1 MNTPD
6 PDAFLSE
13 RLMLAAGFLAGSEM
27 PDCAVA
33 VLHAYRLLFGEF
45 DIPAN
50 SLAAAI
56 IAKITGEANGAP
68 TGGMHGKEG

>member
-1 MNTPD
+1 MPTPD

-33 VLHAYRLLFGEF
+33 VLHAHQLLFGEF

-50 SLAAAI
+50 TLAASI
-56 IAKITGEANGAP
+56 IEKLNGANDNAR
-68 TGGMHGKEG
+68 THDDR